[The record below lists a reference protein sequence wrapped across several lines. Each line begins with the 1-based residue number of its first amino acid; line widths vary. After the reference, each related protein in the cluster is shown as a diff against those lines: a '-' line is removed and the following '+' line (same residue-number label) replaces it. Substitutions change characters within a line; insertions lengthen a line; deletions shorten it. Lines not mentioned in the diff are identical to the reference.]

1 MRTRSVDNDNK
12 LYFLKALG
20 LQPQE
25 PLKRIACNV
34 VNKCVAKRYKKFEG
48 VATIKRE
55 LKRFNL
61 STAQFNEALYLC
73 CQHNTTWRTTN
84 NWDKCTK
91 INEQY
96 IYDVDFNAHNKK
108 ITERFYVCVHCFV

>member
-1 MRTRSVDNDNK
+1 MRTRSADNDSK

-20 LQPQE
+20 LRPQE
-25 PLKRIACNV
+25 PLKRITCNV

-48 VATIKRE
+48 VATVKRE

-61 STAQFNEALYLC
+61 LPAQLNEALYLC
-73 CQHNTTWRTTN
+73 CRHNAAWRTTD
-84 NWDKCTK
+84 NWNQCAK

-96 IYDVDFNAHNKK
+96 NYDVDFDVCSKQ